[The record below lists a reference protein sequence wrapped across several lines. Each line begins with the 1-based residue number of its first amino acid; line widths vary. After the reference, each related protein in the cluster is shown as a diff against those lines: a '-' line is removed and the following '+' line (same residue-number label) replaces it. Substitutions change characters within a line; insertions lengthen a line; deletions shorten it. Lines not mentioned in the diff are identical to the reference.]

1 MKNKIFF
8 SLIFFMT
15 LFLTISAISASED
28 INDGSL
34 AVLDDNSPSLVN
46 EVDVDDI
53 SSSVVNQDGMD
64 DNSQSVLSQEDV
76 DSSLE
81 TTVSQGDVDGSSET
95 VVTQSD
101 EDTNELE
108 KDKSEAEIS
117 AKDVVAY
124 NNYKGKF
131 TVTLKSDDTPLA
143 NKNILIVLNDVKYN
157 KVTDAKGQA
166 TIEFKLKT
174 GNYTVKYYFDGDE
187 DYNGVDGDAKITVKS
202 TIPTTLKF
210 IDKKIT
216 YHVGSVREIFRLRLV
231 DVANNPVSGKKV
243 RLKICGKKYVAKTNA
258 NGYVTFYISNLK
270 KGTRIAKF
278 SFSKSGKYLSS
289 SGSTKIKVKA
299 KLTKDNGYWVD
310 QYDMFKVNFKKL
322 SKKGTKHIFLLA
334 SAFRKH
340 GAKKVLKWIRKAH
353 NYDIKVHIWV
363 CVFSTDGHF
372 MPPAYK
378 NGVYNRKRMNYVL
391 KRVKYYL
398 KFKEIDGIHFDY
410 LRYPGTAYK
419 HKNGVKAVNYFV
431 KKAVKTIRK
440 KSQRIIISSA
450 VMSEP
455 NGMKRYY
462 AQDIPTLSKHLDVI
476 IPMVYKGN
484 YHASSKWIKRTTKW
498 FVKKSKGAQI
508 WSGLQT
514 YKSDR
519 NLRKLSYKS
528 LRKDARNAKKGGA
541 SGVILFKFGLS
552 QNLNFNKL

>member
-1 MKNKIFF
+1 M
-8 SLIFFMT
+8 
-15 LFLTISAISASED
+15 
-28 INDGSL
+28 
-34 AVLDDNSPSLVN
+34 
-46 EVDVDDI
+46 
-53 SSSVVNQDGMD
+53 
-64 DNSQSVLSQEDV
+64 
-76 DSSLE
+76 
-81 TTVSQGDVDGSSET
+81 
-95 VVTQSD
+95 
-101 EDTNELE
+101 
-108 KDKSEAEIS
+108 
-117 AKDVVAY
+117 
-124 NNYKGKF
+124 
-131 TVTLKSDDTPLA
+131 
-143 NKNILIVLNDVKYN
+143 
-157 KVTDAKGQA
+157 
-166 TIEFKLKT
+166 
-174 GNYTVKYYFDGDE
+174 
-187 DYNGVDGDAKITVKS
+187 
-202 TIPTTLKF
+202 
-210 IDKKIT
+210 
-216 YHVGSVREIFRLRLV
+216 V

-243 RLKICGKKYVAKTNA
+243 RLKLCGKKYVAKTNA

-270 KGTRIAKF
+270 KGNRIAKF
-278 SFSKSGKYLSS
+278 SFSKSGKYLSC

-299 KLTKDNGYWVD
+299 KLTKGNGYWVD

-353 NYDIKVHIWV
+353 KYDIKVHIWI
-363 CVFSTDGHF
+363 CAFSTDGHF

-378 NGVYNRKRMNYVL
+378 NGAYNRKRMNYVL

-398 KFKEIDGIHFDY
+398 KFKEVDGIHFDY
-410 LRYPGTAYK
+410 LRYPGNAYK

-431 KKAVKTIRK
+431 KKAVKMIRK

-514 YKSDR
+514 YKSDS

-541 SGVILFKFGLS
+541 AGVILFKFGLS